1 MNKPITFDN
10 LNERAA
16 FQWADVSDAPALAA
30 MLERYHAETVL
41 KDFLEFDTD
50 RAYAT
55 ILEGVASEKR
65 PYILAVI
72 DGRIAGFL
80 SFVLDYTYYARPC
93 LVMIEL
99 YVLPEFRKSA
109 IGRALVAIAIL
120 EGKRLGAAAFHAAL
134 ASGLDETRSLFNLFS
149 KAGFEHL
156 GAIMRRGL

>member
-10 LNERAA
+10 LTDLTTFR
-16 FQWADVSDAPALAA
+16 FADVGDAPVLAA

-41 KDFLEFDTD
+41 KDFLEFELD
-50 RAYAT
+50 RAHAT
-55 ILEGVASEKR
+55 ISEGIANEKR
-65 PYILAVI
+65 PYILAVV
-72 DGRIAGFL
+72 DGGIVGFL

-99 YVLPEFRKSA
+99 YVLPEFRRSA

-134 ASGLDETRSLFNLFS
+134 ASGLDETRSLLNLFS